1 MLNVSGENT
10 SQTVLTLVA
19 DVNMYRFRLRGI
31 KYKIGRWDVVSREN
45 LSSLILQNSNSGPED
60 QAKVSLQAAGSN
72 HACWGC
78 ENASVVA
85 ATVAPGVCRIAILTS
100 CAHTAC
106 HMVRPTHASF
116 RACQKIQVL
125 TNVCVQLV
133 ESSCRIGGFNH
144 DVGILPN
151 TAPWM

>member
-1 MLNVSGENT
+1 VLNVSGENT
-10 SQTVLTLVA
+10 SQTVLTLIV

-45 LSSLILQNSNSGPED
+45 LSSLILQNSNPGPED
-60 QAKVSLQAAGSN
+60 QAKVSLHAAGSN
-72 HACWGC
+72 HACSGC

-106 HMVRPTHASF
+106 HMVRPMHAALGINALHELSIIH
-116 RACQKIQVL
+116 RDIKAENILIDVRE
-125 TNVCVQLV
+125 NV
-133 ESSCRIGGFNH
+133 
-144 DVGILPN
+144 
-151 TAPWM
+151 